1 MGLGH
6 LKGVLIGTLHPV
18 CQILYGDFLFGTV
31 LPAGQLIYPLSVK
44 LQLLHSCFQV
54 FGCLVENFFLQ
65 GFTCLYHGCSGQ
77 IGSAGSIG
85 TGVIGGY
92 IRISPKYHDI
102 IQLAAQTFGS
112 HLGQR
117 GVAARS
123 HVGRTDNQV
132 VKTVVVYLNS
142 SACHIHPGYGGALH
156 GHGQSHAAHL

>member
-92 IRISPKYHDI
+92 IRIRPKYDI